1 MGMQYI
7 QQKQSLKVNIW
18 CLLVY
23 SFIYLLFILF
33 IHLICS
39 SVELGASFILDW
51 LIGQWKGALWAK
63 KTIPLKMKRELF
75 LNTTLYEY
83 PKSGSLEV
91 KYIEMG
97 DG

>member
-1 MGMQYI
+1 MEMQYI

-39 SVELGASFILDW
+39 SVELVKNKRGTW
-51 LIGQWKGALWAK
+51 LIGQ
-63 KTIPLKMKRELF
+63 
-75 LNTTLYEY
+75 
-83 PKSGSLEV
+83 
-91 KYIEMG
+91 
-97 DG
+97 